1 MAKLEVAFNAR
12 TVEPRTGF
20 TTVPAGWYKV
30 LIDDEPTMKP
40 TKKPGGMF
48 LHIRFSILEG
58 QYANQK
64 LFARLNLQNQSPEAR
79 EIAQRE
85 LSAICH
91 ATGVLDLVDTAQL
104 QNIPILVKVKKRPG
118 GTNEETGA
126 EYEDSNEISGYKP
139 ITDAAAL
146 SAAGATN
153 GATPATAGVA
163 VPAAGAGFTPP
174 PVASTAAPAFTPP
187 PLATAAPVA
196 PTAPV
201 APVAPTAPVAPVA
214 PTAPAQPIY
223 TMAAGETFTRE
234 QYNAAGWNDDMLVQQ
249 GKMTITMPA
258 PVLPAAPPAGP
269 AAAPQPW
276 ANGQLPPPGAPAG
289 APQMPQMPTAPAAPG
304 TVANAPPPWTKP
316 Q

>member
-1 MAKLEVAFNAR
+1 MAKLDVAFNAR

-40 TKKPGGMF
+40 TKKPGGAY

-118 GTNEETGA
+118 GTNEDTGA

-146 SAAGATN
+146 AAAGATN
-153 GATPATAGVA
+153 TATPANAGVA

-174 PVASTAAPAFTPP
+174 PVAAATAPAFTPP
-187 PLATAAPVA
+187 PVAPPVA
-196 PTAPV
+196 PPTAPV
-201 APVAPTAPVAPVA
+201 
-214 PTAPAQPIY
+214 Y
-223 TMAAGETFTRE
+223 TMAAGEAFTRE
-234 QYNAAGWNDDMLVQQ
+234 QFNAAGWTDEMLVQH

-258 PVLPAAPPAGP
+258 PVLPAAPVAPPAGP

-276 ANGQLPPPGAPAG
+276 ANGQLPPPGAAPG
-289 APQMPQMPTAPAAPG
+289 APQVPQMPTAPAAPAS
-304 TVANAPPPWTKP
+304 VAGAPPPWTKP

>member
-1 MAKLEVAFNAR
+1 MAKLDVAFNAR
-12 TVEPRTGF
+12 TVEPRTVF

-30 LIDDEPTMKP
+30 LIDEEPTMKP
-40 TKKPGGMF
+40 TKKPGGAY
-48 LHIRFSILEG
+48 LAIRFSILEG

-64 LFARLNLQNQSPEAR
+64 LFARLNLQNSSPEAR

-146 SAAGATN
+146 AAAGATN
-153 GATPATAGVA
+153 TATPATAGVA
-163 VPAAGAGFTPP
+163 VPAASAGFTPP
-174 PVASTAAPAFTPP
+174 PVAAAAAPAFTPP
-187 PLATAAPVA
+187 PVTPAAPAA
-196 PTAPV
+196 PAPV
-201 APVAPTAPVAPVA
+201 T

-234 QYNAAGWNDDMLVQQ
+234 QYNAAGWSDDMLVQH

-258 PVLPAAPPAGP
+258 PVLPAAPVAPPAGP

-276 ANGQLPPPGAPAG
+276 ANGQLPPPGMAPGAPAA
-289 APQMPQMPTAPAAPG
+289 APAMPTAPAAPAS
-304 TVANAPPPWTKP
+304 VANAPPPWTKP